1 LFIVQNVM
9 FNLQK
14 GVKTLHSPPSRFV
27 PLFPGVPMAPG
38 YVPGLPHKDVKIM
51 VCLIRKL
58 RINEEKSGDIP

>member
-1 LFIVQNVM
+1 
-9 FNLQK
+9 
-14 GVKTLHSPPSRFV
+14 
-27 PLFPGVPMAPG
+27 MAPG